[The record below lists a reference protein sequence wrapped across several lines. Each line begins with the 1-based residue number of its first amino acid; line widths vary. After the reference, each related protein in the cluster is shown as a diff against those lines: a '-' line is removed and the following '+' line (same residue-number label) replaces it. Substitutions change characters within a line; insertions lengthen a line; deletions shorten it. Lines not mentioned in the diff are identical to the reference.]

1 VATTDFERLMRSPIR
16 QRSAHF
22 AVHHVEQGPE
32 AARARQAATPPSQLL
47 STGSVSQGAQA
58 VDESASGLWLGCVVP
73 KRHARRAVTRNLVKR
88 QVRAVFQD
96 LASAMPGGSWLVRLR
111 QPFAVAQF
119 PSAASPALRLAVRQ
133 ELQELLAR
141 CARGTLPARSGGH
154 GGTGSRAA
162 PESAALPGP
171 GRQASP
177 RP

>member
-1 VATTDFERLMRSPIR
+1 MRSPVW

-22 AVHHVEQGPE
+22 AVHHLAQGPE
-32 AARARQAATPPSQLL
+32 ARRARSAEQALSQPL
-47 STGSVSQGAQA
+47 STGAVSQCAQA
-58 VDESASGLWLGCVVP
+58 VDESPAGVWLGCVVP
-73 KRHARRAVTRNLVKR
+73 KRHARRAVTRNLLKR

-96 LASAMPGGSWLVRLR
+96 LAGTMPGGCWLVRLR

-119 PSAASPALRLAVRQ
+119 PSAASAALQAAVRQ

-154 GGTGSRAA
+154 AGARSRAA
-162 PESAALPGP
+162 PESAALPRAARP
-171 GRQASP
+171 AAP